1 MEYALLIVI
10 MAVAAILPDLLRR
23 KRTYP
28 KRNGPIPIPP
38 RKEEVKRKRQS
49 LQQPVKT
56 TEAVQDKKDN
66 QTVLSEEKEKEVEP
80 AIASHVQIPTA
91 VSAKPV
97 VTASIVPTMIQPEPW
112 SGIELE
118 ARNIYAGLVWA
129 ELLDKPLALRNKNR

>member
-49 LQQPVKT
+49 LQRPVKT

-80 AIASHVQIPTA
+80 AIASH